1 MELVLIDFFPQW
13 GEGEGMS
20 SLSTGLLAMGSLC
33 CNFLYCVVQLTG
45 TYMLLLLW
53 LTILFVHNHF

>member
-20 SLSTGLLAMGSLC
+20 SLSTGLLAMGSL
-33 CNFLYCVVQLTG
+33 
-45 TYMLLLLW
+45 
-53 LTILFVHNHF
+53 